1 MLDLTKTMRSMPP
14 MSRTKLTLALLV
26 ASLTSA
32 NAAKWFEEM
41 KIGPVWSNTFE
52 DTFQGQKRVA
62 ALKGMLIQLGDGNSR
77 VLFDTETLRIVSA
90 YSGSINWAGT
100 PWTGQH
106 GQLVSLKEDSG
117 ILKTASGPGWA
128 DADGSFDDK
137 RKIPGFGNLSHA
149 SFNGFFRSGIVAVL
163 DYTVLGSR
171 VLETSSID
179 NGTITRSLQLE
190 ARKNDLTGLVA
201 DEAKPF
207 TVAADGLS
215 AKSEDGLSVSL
226 KGGGKLSADSKNP
239 NRLLVK
245 IAKGSNKALI
255 QLAFSRTAEPKPS
268 AAPDF
273 AALVKGGAPI
283 WAGKIVT
290 EGKTSTDKNA
300 PYATDIVTLP
310 TENPWKSN
318 LRFGGFDF
326 IDEDSAALSSWN
338 GDVWVVKGLKG
349 DWKKLTWQRIAAG
362 LFETLGLK
370 VVKGNIY
377 VNGRDQITQ
386 LIDLNG
392 DGETDHFKVFNRDVL
407 ISPNF
412 HEFAFDLQTDKQGNF
427 YFAKASPVRGG
438 GRGFDRILPHHGIVA
453 KISPDGKK
461 FGVAATGLRAPGGV
475 GIGPNGEIS
484 TGENEGTWEPACKIN
499 FVRAADAPV
508 FFGCEPSKHEV
519 TTPYTE
525 PLCFMPM
532 DVDNS
537 GGSQAWVT
545 PEAKIG
551 LNAGEMLH
559 LSYGQSSIYRV
570 LPQKVGDKVQ
580 AGVAKLP
587 IKLQSSAMRAR
598 FHADGSMYVLGFRG
612 WQTNAATECAFQR
625 VRYTGVALPNPD
637 KFEATKTGV
646 RLHFAQT
653 IDPEL
658 ANDPTSYSV
667 QRWNYVRSQQY
678 GSGEFSV
685 DQPDAEAEKQAALK
699 ESKGVKKR
707 DEVKVTSAKLLP
719 DGKTIELVL
728 EGMKPSMGLKV
739 SYDLEDDKAAVL
751 KGEVHSTVYATP

>member
-1 MLDLTKTMRSMPP
+1 
-14 MSRTKLTLALLV
+14 MSPAKPILALLA
-26 ASLTSA
+26 ASLTTA
-32 NAAKWFEEM
+32 HAAKWFEEM
-41 KIGPVWSNTFE
+41 KIGPAWSNTFE
-52 DTFQGQKRVA
+52 DSYQGQKRVA
-62 ALKGMLIQLGDGNSR
+62 ALKGILAGLGDGKSNA
-77 VLFDTETLRIVSA
+77 LFDTETLRLVSA
-90 YSGSINWAGT
+90 YMGYVNWGGT

-106 GQLVSLKEDSG
+106 GQLVSLQDDSA
-117 ILKTASGPGWA
+117 IFKTASGPGWA
-128 DADGSFDDK
+128 DASGSFDDK
-137 RKIPGFGNLSHA
+137 RQIPGFGNLSHA
-149 SFNGFFRSGIVAVL
+149 SFNGYFRSGNVIVF
-163 DYTVLGSR
+163 DYNVLGSR
-171 VLETSSID
+171 VLETSSIAD
-179 NGTITRSLQLE
+179 GTVTRSLQIE
-190 ARKNDLTGLVA
+190 SRKSNLTGLVA

-207 TVAADGLS
+207 SIAADGLS
-215 AKSEDGLSVSL
+215 AKSEDGLNVSL
-226 KGGGKLSADSKNP
+226 KGAGKLAADPKNP
-239 NRLLVK
+239 NRLLVSVT
-245 IAKGSNKALI
+245 KGSDKALI
-255 QLAFSRTAEPKPS
+255 QLAFSRSGEAKPA

-273 AALVKGGAPI
+273 AALLKGGAPL
-283 WAGKIVT
+283 WPEKIET
-290 EGKTSTDKNA
+290 EGKTSTDKDT

-349 DWKKLTWQRIAAG
+349 DWKKLTWQRIASG

-392 DGETDHFKVFNRDVL
+392 DGETDQFKVFNRDVL

-461 FGVAATGLRAPGGV
+461 FEVASSGLRAPGGV

-499 FVRAADAPV
+499 FVRASDAPV
-508 FFGCEPSKHEV
+508 FFGCEPSKHDV
-519 TTPYTE
+519 KTPYTE

-559 LSYGQSSIYRV
+559 LSYGQSSIFRV
-570 LPQKVGDKVQ
+570 LPQKVGDKLQ
-580 AGVAKLP
+580 AGVSKLP

-598 FHADGSMYVLGFRG
+598 FHSDGSMYVLGFRG

-625 VRYTGVALPNPD
+625 VRYTGAALPNPD

-646 RLHFAQT
+646 RLHFAQKL
-653 IDPEL
+653 DPEL
-658 ANDPTSYSV
+658 ANDPTSYAV
-667 QRWNYVRSQQY
+667 QRWNYVRSEQY

-685 DQPDAEAEKQAALK
+685 DQPDAAAEKQAAEK

-707 DEVKVTSAKLLP
+707 DDVKVSSAKLLP

-728 EGMKPSMGLKV
+728 EGMKPSMSLKV
-739 SYDLEDDKAAVL
+739 GYDLEDDKAGVI
-751 KGEVHSTVYATP
+751 KGEVYSTVYATP

>member
-1 MLDLTKTMRSMPP
+1 
-14 MSRTKLTLALLV
+14 MSRAKPILALLA
-26 ASLTSA
+26 ASMTTA
-32 NAAKWFEEM
+32 HAAKWFEEM
-41 KIGPVWSNTFE
+41 KIGPAWSNTFE
-52 DTFQGQKRVA
+52 DSYQGQKRVA
-62 ALKGMLIQLGDGNSR
+62 ALKGILAGLGDGKSNA
-77 VLFDTETLRIVSA
+77 LFDTETLRLVSA
-90 YSGSINWAGT
+90 YEGYVNWGGT

-106 GQLVSLKEDSG
+106 GQLVSLQDDNA
-117 ILKTASGPGWA
+117 IFKTASGPGWA

-149 SFNGFFRSGIVAVL
+149 TFNGYFRSGNVIVF
-163 DYTVLGSR
+163 DYSVLGSR
-171 VLETSSID
+171 ILETSSID
-179 NGTITRSLQLE
+179 NGTVTRSLQIE
-190 ARKNDLTGLVA
+190 SRKNNLTGLVA

-215 AKSEDGLSVSL
+215 AKSEDGLNVSL
-226 KGGGKLSADSKNP
+226 KGAGKLAADAKSP
-239 NRLLVK
+239 NRLLVNV
-245 IAKGSNKALI
+245 AKGSDKAVI
-255 QLAFSRTAEPKPS
+255 QLAFSRASEAKPS

-273 AALVKGGAPI
+273 ATLLKGGAPL
-283 WAGKIVT
+283 WADKIVT
-290 EGKTSTDKNA
+290 EGKTSTDKDT

-349 DWKKLTWQRIAAG
+349 DWKKLTWQRIASG

-392 DGETDHFKVFNRDVL
+392 DGETDQFKVFNRDVI
-407 ISPNF
+407 ISSNF

-438 GRGFDRILPHHGIVA
+438 GRGFDRILPNHGIVA

-461 FGVAATGLRAPGGV
+461 FEVAATGLRAPGGV

-508 FFGCEPSKHEV
+508 FFGCEPSKHDV
-519 TTPYTE
+519 KTPYTE
-525 PLCFMPM
+525 PICFMPM

-537 GGSQAWVT
+537 GGSQVWT
-545 PEAKIG
+545 TSESKIG
-551 LNAGEMLH
+551 LNAGEMIH
-559 LSYGQSSIYRV
+559 LSYGQSSVFRV
-570 LPQKVGDKVQ
+570 LTQKVGDKLQ
-580 AGVAKLP
+580 GGVTKLP

-598 FHADGSMYVLGFRG
+598 FHSDGSMYVLGFRG

-625 VRYTGVALPNPD
+625 VRFTGAALPNPD

-653 IDPEL
+653 IDKEL
-658 ANDPTSYSV
+658 ANDPTSYAV
-667 QRWNYVRSQQY
+667 QRWNYVRSEQY

-685 DQPDAEAEKQAALK
+685 DQPDIEREKEAAKK
-699 ESKGVKKR
+699 ESKGFKKR
-707 DEVKVTSAKLLP
+707 DDVKVSSAKLLP

-739 SYDLEDDKAAVL
+739 GYDLEDDKAGVI
-751 KGEVHSTVYATP
+751 KGEVYSTVYATP

>member
-1 MLDLTKTMRSMPP
+1 MTPAKPI
-14 MSRTKLTLALLV
+14 LALV
-26 ASLTSA
+26 AASLTTA
-32 NAAKWFEEM
+32 HAAKWFEEM
-41 KIGPVWSNTFE
+41 KIGPAWSNTFE
-52 DTFQGQKRVA
+52 DSFQGQKRVA
-62 ALKGMLIQLGDGNSR
+62 ALKGILAGLGDGKSNA
-77 VLFDTETLRIVSA
+77 LFDTETLRLVSA
-90 YSGSINWAGT
+90 YQGYVNWGGT

-106 GQLVSLKEDSG
+106 GQLVSLQDESA
-117 ILKTASGPGWA
+117 IVKTASGPGWA
-128 DADGSFDDK
+128 DASGSFDDK
-137 RKIPGFGNLSHA
+137 RQIPGFGNLSHA
-149 SFNGFFRSGIVAVL
+149 SFNGYFRSGNVIVF
-163 DYTVLGSR
+163 DYSVLGSR
-171 VLETSSID
+171 VLETSSIAD
-179 NGTITRSLQLE
+179 GTLTRSLQIE
-190 ARKNDLTGLVA
+190 SRKNNLTGLIA

-207 TVAADGLS
+207 SVAADGLS
-215 AKSEDGLSVSL
+215 AKSEEGLNASL
-226 KGGGKLSADSKNP
+226 KGAGKLAVDAKNP
-239 NRLLVK
+239 NRLLVNV
-245 IAKGSNKALI
+245 AKGAEKALI
-255 QLAFSRTAEPKPS
+255 QLAFSRSGEAKPS

-273 AALVKGGAPI
+273 AALLKGGAPL
-283 WAGKIVT
+283 WPEKIVT
-290 EGKTSTDKNA
+290 EGKTSTDKDT
-300 PYATDIVTLP
+300 PYATDVVTLP

-349 DWKKLTWQRIAAG
+349 DWKKLTWQRIASG

-392 DGETDHFKVFNRDVL
+392 DGEADQFKVFNRDVL

-461 FGVAATGLRAPGGV
+461 FEVASSGLRAPGGV

-499 FVRAADAPV
+499 FVRASDAPV

-519 TTPYTE
+519 KTPYTE

-559 LSYGQSSIYRV
+559 LSYGQSSIFRV
-570 LPQKVGDKVQ
+570 LPQKVGNKLQ
-580 AGVAKLP
+580 AGVSKLP

-598 FHADGSMYVLGFRG
+598 FHSDGSMYVLGFRG

-625 VRYTGVALPNPD
+625 VRYTGAALPNPE

-646 RLHFAQT
+646 RLHFAQKL
-653 IDPEL
+653 DPEL
-658 ANDPTSYSV
+658 ANDPTSYAV
-667 QRWNYVRSQQY
+667 QRWNYVRSEQY

-685 DQPDAEAEKQAALK
+685 DQPDAAAEKQATEK

-707 DEVKVTSAKLLP
+707 DDVKVSSAKLLP

-728 EGMKPSMGLKV
+728 EGMKPSMNLKV
-739 SYDLEDDKAAVL
+739 GYDLEDDKAGVI
-751 KGEVHSTVYATP
+751 KGEVYSTVYATP